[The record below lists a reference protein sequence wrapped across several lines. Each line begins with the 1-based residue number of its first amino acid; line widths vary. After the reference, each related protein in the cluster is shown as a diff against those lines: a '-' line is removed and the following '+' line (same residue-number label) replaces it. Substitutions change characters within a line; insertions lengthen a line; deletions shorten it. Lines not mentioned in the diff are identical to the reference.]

1 MRPFAFFGLLLTLL
15 LTAACQEPAAFKP
28 APAKAL
34 YFDVPGFIRRQALL
48 LEKEN
53 PGARKSVLENGR
65 VLERKTLR
73 QLSWQKELAA
83 FADLDL
89 NKPAYRNTF
98 QVSTQRQA
106 SGLKTVTYR
115 QKPGTGDD
123 ISWLSV
129 TTGTDGQVRA
139 MRALR
144 KSKNPLISTSQL
156 LELRCEL
163 ENGRSRI
170 STLKI
175 SGWQK
180 PIIFDTLP
188 YLIVTEIH

>member
-1 MRPFAFFGLLLTLL
+1 MTLFL
-15 LTAACQEPAAFKP
+15 AAACQEPANPKP

-48 LEKEN
+48 LEKED
-53 PGARKSVLENGR
+53 PGARKSVLEQGQ
-65 VLERKTLR
+65 VQESKPLR
-73 QLSWQKELAA
+73 GLNWQKELAA

-89 NKPAYRNTF
+89 NKPAYRHTF
-98 QVSTQRQA
+98 QVSSQRHA
-106 SGLKTVTYR
+106 SGRNTLTYR
-115 QKPGTGDD
+115 KKPGTEGD

-129 TTGTDGQVRA
+129 TTGPGGQVRVL
-139 MRALR
+139 RALR
-144 KSKNPLISTSQL
+144 KSENPLVSTSQQ

-170 STLKI
+170 SSLKI